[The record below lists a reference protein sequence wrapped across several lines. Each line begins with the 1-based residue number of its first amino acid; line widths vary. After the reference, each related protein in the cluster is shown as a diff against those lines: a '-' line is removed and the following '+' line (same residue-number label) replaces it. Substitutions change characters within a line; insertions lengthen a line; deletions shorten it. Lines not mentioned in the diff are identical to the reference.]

1 MDFKKLLVF
10 LGLSAALLYGWS
22 YLFPPALVPTQN
34 ASTTPAIQ
42 GPPLSS
48 QPVTQTPP
56 EMATLQSGKRIY
68 VVTDVLK
75 AQIDTVGGDLRKL
88 ELLKHNSAV
97 NTQQPLELF
106 SDKKG
111 QVHVAQTGLI
121 STDQKRV
128 SVPDHKTLFATQKD
142 RYALKDS
149 DKIEVRLTAPTT
161 LGLSVD
167 KVYVF
172 HRGSY
177 IIDVRYDIA
186 NHSNAPVSLTA
197 YYRFLRGNQSTEGES
212 SFTSTFTGPA
222 LYTQK
227 DKFQKIPFDDLDSAK
242 ASYPHQTND
251 GWVAMIQHYFMSAWI
266 FQPNGKTNAC
276 KQSCYFD
283 VTPLQNNLY
292 SAGVLTP
299 LPLIKPGE
307 QQSFDMTLFS
317 GPQEYDTLTK
327 IAPGL
332 ELAKDYGWA
341 HIFAAPL
348 FWLLTNLQDIVL
360 NWGWAIVLLTLI
372 VKALFYPLTA
382 TSYRSMA
389 KMRTVAPK
397 LQQIKERYG
406 EDRMKLQQATM
417 ELYKTEK
424 INPLGGCLPILV
436 QIPVFFGLYSALL
449 ASVELRQSPWIG
461 WIHDLSR
468 PDPFYILPALM
479 AITMIAQTFLSPP
492 PADPVQAKMMKIMPI
507 VFSIMFFFFPAG
519 LVLYWLVS
527 NILSIMQQWY
537 VNRRVAS

>member
-10 LGLSAALLYGWS
+10 IGLSAALLYGWS
-22 YLFPPALVPTQN
+22 YLFPPALVPTKN

-42 GPPLSS
+42 ASS
-48 QPVTQTPP
+48 IANQPAAQTPS

-75 AQIDTVGGDLRKL
+75 AQIDTVGADLRKL

-106 SDKKG
+106 SDNKG

-121 STDQKRV
+121 STDQKLIN
-128 SVPDHKTLFATQKD
+128 VPDHKTLFATQKD
-142 RYALKDS
+142 RYNLKG
-149 DKIEVRLTAPTT
+149 DKIEVRLTAPKM
-161 LGLSVD
+161 LGMSVD

-177 IIDVRYDIA
+177 IIDVRYDIT
-186 NHSNAPVSLTA
+186 NNSNVPISLTA
-197 YYRFLRGNQSTEGES
+197 YYRFLRGNQSPEGES
-212 SFTSTFTGPA
+212 RFTSTFTGPA
-222 LYTQK
+222 LYTEK
-227 DKFQKIPFDDLDSAK
+227 DKFQKISFDDLDSAK

-266 FQPNGKTNAC
+266 FQPNGKQNAC

-283 VTPLQNNLY
+283 VTPLQNSLY
-292 SAGVLTP
+292 SAGVLAP

-307 QQSFDMTLFS
+307 KKSFNMTLFS
-317 GPQEYDTLTK
+317 GPQEYDVLTK
-327 IAPGL
+327 ITPGL
-332 ELAKDYGWA
+332 ELSKDYGWA

-348 FWLLTNLQDIVL
+348 FWVLTNLQDIVL

-372 VKALFYPLTA
+372 IKALFYPLTA

-406 EDRMKLQQATM
+406 ADRMKLQQATM

-436 QIPVFFGLYSALL
+436 QVPVFFGLYSVLL

-479 AITMIAQTFLSPP
+479 ALTMIAQTFLNPP

-537 VNRRVAS
+537 VNNRVAS

>member
-34 ASTTPAIQ
+34 ASTAPAIQ
-42 GPPLSS
+42 VPSN
-48 QPVTQTPP
+48 QPVVQTPS
-56 EMATLQSGKRIY
+56 EIATLPSGKRIY
-68 VVTDVLK
+68 VVTDVLT

-88 ELLKHNSAV
+88 ELLKHNSAI

-106 SDKKG
+106 SDKNG

-121 STDQKRV
+121 STDQKIA
-128 SVPDHKTLFATQKD
+128 SVPDHKTLFTAKRDHYT
-142 RYALKDS
+142 LKD
-149 DKIEVRLTAPTT
+149 DKIEVRLTAPKT

-172 HRGSY
+172 HKGSY

-186 NHSNAPVSLTA
+186 NDSNTPISLTA
-197 YYRFLRGNQSTEGES
+197 YYRFLRGNQSPEGES
-212 SFTSTFTGPA
+212 SFASTFTGPA
-222 LYTQK
+222 LYTEK

-242 ASYPHQTND
+242 VSYPHQTND
-251 GWVAMIQHYFMSAWI
+251 GWVGMIQHYFISAWI
-266 FQPNGKTNAC
+266 FHPNGKNNAC
-276 KQSCYFD
+276 KQNCYFD

-299 LPLIKPGE
+299 LHVIKPGE
-307 QQSFDMTLFS
+307 KQSFDMTLFA
-317 GPQEYDTLTK
+317 GPQEYDVLTK

-332 ELAKDYGWA
+332 ELSKDYGWV

-348 FWLLTNLQDIVL
+348 FWVLTNLQDIIA

-372 VKALFYPLTA
+372 IKALFYPLTA
-382 TSYRSMA
+382 ASFRSMA

-406 EDRMKLQQATM
+406 EDRVKLQQATM

-436 QIPVFFGLYSALL
+436 QIPVFFGLYWALL

-492 PADPVQAKMMKIMPI
+492 PADPVQAKMMKIIPI
-507 VFSIMFFFFPAG
+507 IFSIMFFFFPAG
-519 LVLYWLVS
+519 LVLYWLVN

-537 VNRRVAS
+537 VNRRIAS